1 MHTSSVRLSAYVL
14 SLATLLIASAPLA
27 HADDDLEAT
36 PYRPGVG
43 SPSVVSAKG
52 YFELEAGYEYTKAAD
67 VRGDNLGLLLK
78 YGITDELGLMVGWSP
93 YLKVSSTD
101 ASISGNSDLNLG
113 LKYITKPSKD
123 IAIGG
128 QVITTLPTGSRDF
141 RSDKPTVTVTGIAG
155 FDYGPGLHSDINLG
169 ITRAGDDPGAGIS
182 RNTYA
187 WSVGFN
193 PPPQG
198 KLSSQLEISGNT
210 QSGAGRNT
218 QLLGSL
224 SYNVSKLLVL
234 DMYLAR
240 ARNSFNG
247 ADVYTTTAGTGFTY
261 LFTK

>member
-1 MHTSSVRLSAYVL
+1 MQHSARLTTYKLAVSA
-14 SLATLLIASAPLA
+14 LLIASAQIV
-27 HADDDLEAT
+27 HADDELEAT

-52 YFELEAGYEYTKAAD
+52 YFELETGYEYTKASE
-67 VRGDNLGLLLK
+67 VRGDNFGLLLK
-78 YGITDELGLMVGWSP
+78 YGLSDELGLMIGWSP
-93 YLKVSSTD
+93 YLKVSAAD
-101 ASISGNSDLNLG
+101 ASVSGNSDLNLG

-128 QVITTLPTGSRDF
+128 QIITTLPSGSRDF
-141 RSDKPTVTVTGIAG
+141 RSDKPTVTITGIAG

-169 ITRAGDDPGAGIS
+169 LTRAGDDPGTGIS
-182 RNTYA
+182 RNSYA

-193 PPPQG
+193 PPAQG
-198 KLSSQLEISGNT
+198 KLSSQIEISGNT

-234 DMYLAR
+234 DVYLAR

-247 ADVYTTTAGTGFTY
+247 VDAYSTTAGTGFTY
-261 LFTK
+261 LFAK